1 MRKKLVYIDS
11 LRVMATLAV
20 VLLHICTTATVSPSQ
35 GQDQILLYAGISA
48 AMRWAVPVFV
58 MISGALLL
66 DPDKNFSLKRYA
78 AKMIFVLL
86 VFGWGYAI
94 LEQFYQVRKISFGLF
109 MYALGNVFQEKSWD
123 HMWYIY
129 MLLGLYFL
137 TPMLKIFTA
146 HANKYQMRNLLLVM
160 GCCSCLI
167 PTINQFSKFFG
178 IQISISNLHFSLP
191 YVFLYLLGWY
201 MENYGNEKQQ
211 VYLGF
216 AAISALLSLSLDILL
231 EIFYVTKHGSL
242 FGWLGRQENLLNIAA
257 AAAIF
262 YLAKHLCNF
271 HFIEKCFG
279 KYILRCSFGIYLLHP
294 FFINII
300 YKILHITP
308 LQFHPFL
315 SIPLFTVSILS
326 LSILLTRILQRIPGL
341 KKLVI

>member
-1 MRKKLVYIDS
+1 MRKRLVYIDS

-129 MLLGLYFL
+129 MLLGLYF
-137 TPMLKIFTA
+137 
-146 HANKYQMRNLLLVM
+146 
-160 GCCSCLI
+160 
-167 PTINQFSKFFG
+167 
-178 IQISISNLHFSLP
+178 
-191 YVFLYLLGWY
+191 
-201 MENYGNEKQQ
+201 
-211 VYLGF
+211 
-216 AAISALLSLSLDILL
+216 
-231 EIFYVTKHGSL
+231 
-242 FGWLGRQENLLNIAA
+242 
-257 AAAIF
+257 
-262 YLAKHLCNF
+262 
-271 HFIEKCFG
+271 
-279 KYILRCSFGIYLLHP
+279 
-294 FFINII
+294 
-300 YKILHITP
+300 
-308 LQFHPFL
+308 
-315 SIPLFTVSILS
+315 
-326 LSILLTRILQRIPGL
+326 
-341 KKLVI
+341 